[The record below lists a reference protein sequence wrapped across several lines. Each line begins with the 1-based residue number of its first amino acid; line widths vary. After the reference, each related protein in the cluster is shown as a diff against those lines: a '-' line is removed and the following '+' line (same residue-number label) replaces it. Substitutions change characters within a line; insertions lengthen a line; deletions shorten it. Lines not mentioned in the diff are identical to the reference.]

1 MREVIVFSALAL
13 VWFAWRA
20 LNAATLRDPL
30 SPFNLLFYCWI
41 VPLIGSFLE
50 WSRLQ
55 DGFGAEG
62 ATLIAVSTAILIGG
76 CLMPAC
82 FLGRRNLGASL
93 ERYGRS
99 WEGSL
104 YLRLFVVLFFLI
116 TCAATLS
123 AEFGRGIPLFQYA
136 NVLATDSDLH
146 RYGKDSKLEILGG
159 GLATAGL
166 LGFYVARC
174 AHEKRTKWLFYG
186 IAAIPPFL
194 GILKTSKSD
203 VFDSLFYYAVL
214 YYYSLRS
221 QNRPFRFKKMA
232 IWSLAGAVSF
242 AAMTM
247 LRLAGDSRNPT
258 LTYSGMIEFRYVDD
272 VPWPI
277 NEALAIPYG
286 YATLNFENFS
296 RYVRSSNG
304 QSHWGA
310 SMLRP
315 LLSAT
320 LQGSIARTMVKDYEA
335 NYHELTGAA
344 NMGTYLRDLYFEGGA
359 WFCLIGTFL
368 YTALVNLA
376 YVQFRKRQ
384 SPLWMCIYI
393 NFLFAW
399 IWIGFNNFFAVL
411 TIYANAVF
419 MAMVVI
425 AGAILSKAV
434 PQAQDSPATL
444 VLGGKPS

>member
-1 MREVIVFSALAL
+1 MREVVVFSSMAL

-20 LNAATLRDPL
+20 LNSATLRDPL

-41 VPLIGSFLE
+41 VPLIGSFLT
-50 WSRLQ
+50 WSGLQ
-55 DGFGAEG
+55 SGFGAEG
-62 ATLIAVSTAILIGG
+62 AALIAAATAILIAG
-76 CLMPAC
+76 CLAPMF
-82 FLGRRNLGASL
+82 FLGRRPLSASL

-99 WEGSL
+99 WEGSSCV
-104 YLRLFVVLFFLI
+104 RLFVVLFFLI
-116 TCAATLS
+116 TCAANLA

-136 NVLATDSDLH
+136 NALAIDSDLH
-146 RYGKDSKLEILGG
+146 RFGKDSKLEILGG

-166 LGFYVARC
+166 LSFYVATC
-174 AHEKRTKWLFYG
+174 AHEKRAKWLFYG
-186 IAAIPPFL
+186 IAAVPPFL
-194 GILKTSKSD
+194 GVLKMSKSD

-221 QNRPFRFKKMA
+221 QNRTFRFKKLA
-232 IWSLAGAVSF
+232 IWSLAGVVCF
-242 AAMTM
+242 ASMTM

-296 RYVRSSNG
+296 RFVRYSNG
-304 QSHWGA
+304 RSHWGA
-310 SMLRP
+310 SLLRP

-320 LQGSIARTMVKDYEA
+320 LQGSVARTAVKDYEA
-335 NYHELTGAA
+335 NYHELSGAA

-359 WFCLIGTFL
+359 WSCLIGTLL
-368 YTALVNLA
+368 YSALVNFV
-376 YVQFRKRQ
+376 YVQFRQRQ
-384 SPLWMCIYI
+384 SSLWMCIYI

-399 IWIGFNNFFAVL
+399 LWIGFNNFFAVL
-411 TIYANAVF
+411 TIYVNAAF
-419 MAMVVI
+419 IAMVVI
-425 AGAILSKAV
+425 AGAVLSKAV
-434 PQAQDSPATL
+434 RRTQASQARL
-444 VLGGKPS
+444 ALGGGPA